1 MIYVVGALTY
11 CVQYLSL
18 HNDLDKVITDERLL
32 ALAGRDS
39 FLPEEFNL
47 LRLPCP
53 LGGGGVVL
61 PCFQQMGTAELPASR
76 AVTVFQ
82 VEEIYA
88 TE

>member
-53 LGGGGVVL
+53 LGGGG
-61 PCFQQMGTAELPASR
+61 GWGGPA
-76 AVTVFQ
+76 VFSANGYGGASG
-82 VEEIYA
+82 VESCNGL
-88 TE
+88 